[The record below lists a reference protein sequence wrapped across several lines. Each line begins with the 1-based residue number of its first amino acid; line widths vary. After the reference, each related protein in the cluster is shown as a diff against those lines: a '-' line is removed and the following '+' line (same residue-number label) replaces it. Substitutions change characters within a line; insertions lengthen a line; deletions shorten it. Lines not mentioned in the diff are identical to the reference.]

1 MRVWCARTAC
11 TQPGN
16 APLSDRLR
24 YLPAWSWLL
33 PLICALTLAASWAS
47 GTAHA
52 LVAVLAGAALV
63 GAVIAAVHHAE
74 VVAHRVGEP
83 YGTLILAV
91 AVTIIEVGLIV
102 TMMLAGGPDAASL
115 ARDTVFAATMI
126 VSNGIVGL
134 CLLIGG
140 LRHRVQEFH
149 IEGASSLLAVLAA
162 LATLA
167 LVLPTFTTSTPGPTY
182 SNAQLAF
189 VGAASLALYGLMVFV
204 QTVRHRDYFL
214 PAGESEADQAHARAP
229 TNAETSSSLAL
240 LVLSLATVVGL
251 AKQLAPF
258 IDAAVTA
265 LDAPRTI
272 VGIVI
277 ALLVLA
283 PETWA
288 AVRAA
293 GRNRLQTSLNL
304 ALGSGLASI
313 GLTIPTVAVLSVWL
327 AQPLELGIDQ
337 KNLVLLALTMLV
349 GTLTLGTGRTTVLQG
364 GVHMVIFAAFIVL
377 AFAP

>member
-1 MRVWCARTAC
+1 M
-11 TQPGN
+11 
-16 APLSDRLR
+16 SDRIR
-24 YLPAWSWLL
+24 YLPPWSWLL
-33 PLICALTLAASWAS
+33 PLLCALVLLATGSSGAS
-47 GTAHA
+47 HA
-52 LVAVLAGAALV
+52 AVAVVAGAALV

-83 YGTLILAV
+83 FGTLILAV
-91 AVTIIEVGLIV
+91 AVTVIEVGLIV

-140 LRHRVQEFH
+140 LRHRVQAFQ

-167 LVLPTFTTSTPGPTY
+167 LVLPTFTTSSPGPTY
-182 SNAQLAF
+182 NNAQLAF
-189 VGAASLALYGLMVFV
+189 VGVASLALYGLMVFV

-214 PAGESEADQAHARAP
+214 PAGDTEVGEVHARAP
-229 TNAETSSSLAL
+229 TNREALGSLAL
-240 LVLSLATVVGL
+240 LVLSLVAVVGL

-258 IDAAVTA
+258 IEAGVTA
-265 LDAPRTI
+265 IGAPRTI
-272 VGIVI
+272 VGIAI
-277 ALLVLA
+277 ALLVLL

-293 GRNRLQTSLNL
+293 RNNRLQTSLNL

-313 GLTIPTVAVLSVWL
+313 GLTIPAVALLSVWL

-337 KNLVLLALTMLV
+337 KNLVLLALTMVV

-364 GVHMVIFAAFIVL
+364 GVHVVIFAAFIVL
-377 AFAP
+377 AFVP